1 MKSLVSKRSI
11 FIAGHKT
18 SVSLEDKYWD
28 SLKEIAAER
37 GMTVGELVRTI
48 DANRNQPIYRQLF
61 DFLCL
66 ASIAISVAE
75 SEQRPPGRAGVGRPL
90 L

>member
-1 MKSLVSKRSI
+1 VKSLVSKRSI

-48 DANRNQPIYRQLF
+48 DANRNHANLSSAIRLFVLGVYRDQRRLKRAAAAGSSKGQP
-61 DFLCL
+61 
-66 ASIAISVAE
+66 
-75 SEQRPPGRAGVGRPL
+75 PL
-90 L
+90 